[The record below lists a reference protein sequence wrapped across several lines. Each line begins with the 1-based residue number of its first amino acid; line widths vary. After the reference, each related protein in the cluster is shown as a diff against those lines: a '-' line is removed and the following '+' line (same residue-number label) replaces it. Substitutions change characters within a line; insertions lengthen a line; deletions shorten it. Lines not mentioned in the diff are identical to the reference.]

1 VELFGVE
8 EMTKRTFVK
17 RQSILVLAM
26 VVLLV
31 LRGLVQ
37 PCRADLYGSEV
48 NGGDLYR
55 INPYDGSCEIVTHS
69 LVHSTAGLAYN
80 SSDGYLYGSEVNGGD
95 LYRIDPYD
103 GSCEIVTHSLIHSTA
118 GLAYNSSDGYLYGS
132 EVSGGTLYRIDPYD
146 GSCEIVTH
154 SLIHSTAGLAY
165 TPEPSPIADA
175 GPDQIVYAGTE
186 VTLMVQ
192 VQLTLTVI
200 H

>member
-55 INPYDGSCEIVTHS
+55 I
-69 LVHSTAGLAYN
+69 
-80 SSDGYLYGSEVNGGD
+80 
-95 LYRIDPYD
+95 DPYD
-103 GSCEIVTHSLIHSTA
+103 GSCEIVTRSLIHSTA